1 MLLIVLFYAT
11 KKYIIQVSLAIVFSE
26 FLLGPD
32 KYIPFLININCVLF
46 STKHFPP
53 MLLVCMLWYPH

>member
-46 STKHFPP
+46 F
-53 MLLVCMLWYPH
+53 Y